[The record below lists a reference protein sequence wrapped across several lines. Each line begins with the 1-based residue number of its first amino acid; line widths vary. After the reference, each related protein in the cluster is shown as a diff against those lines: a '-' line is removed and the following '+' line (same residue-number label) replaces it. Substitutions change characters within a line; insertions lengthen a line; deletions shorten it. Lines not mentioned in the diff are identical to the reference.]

1 MKNNKKILNLG
12 LGVAFLISQGLLK
25 NGKEFSFKNEDFS
38 RFDIQRIVQNL
49 SLETAELTNQKVS
62 EIAPVGIAKERD
74 IRQSVRVA
82 VNMVGGLNFIKPQD
96 TVLIKP
102 NVNSDDPYP
111 GTTNPQVLE
120 EVILMVKERGAK
132 RIIVADCS
140 GVPWPNTMRNM
151 EKVGIAE
158 VAKRLKVELYALDN
172 MEWVWV
178 KPEKAKY
185 WSNGFR
191 IPKILK
197 EVDHII
203 NVAVV
208 KTHSITD
215 FTMSLKNFVGFI
227 HRQDRMVMHS
237 SRYIKEMIAELN
249 LAFSPALNILDASK
263 VFVSGGPA
271 RGEVR
276 EPMMIIASPDRIAC
290 DMVGLSLLKI
300 LGTTPA
306 IQDKNMWD
314 HPQIKRAVEVGLGIK
329 GPENI
334 LIKGSNVDTEKFE
347 KRLK

>member
-1 MKNNKKILNLG
+1 MKKGQRVLNLG
-12 LGVAFLISQGLLK
+12 LGIAFLISQGILK
-25 NGKEFSFKNEDFS
+25 NGKEFSLKNENFS
-38 RFDIQRIVQNL
+38 KLDIQRIMQNL
-49 SLETAELTNQKVS
+49 SLETTGTNQRIS
-62 EIAPVGIAKERD
+62 EIAPVSIVKEKD
-74 IRQSVRVA
+74 IKQSVRVA

-111 GTTNPQVLE
+111 GTTNPEVLE

-151 EKVGIAE
+151 EKVGIAK
-158 VAKRLKVELYALDN
+158 VAKKLGVELYALDN

-227 HRQDRMVMHS
+227 HRQDRMVMHA
-237 SRYIKEMIAELN
+237 SRYINEMISELN
-249 LAFSPALNILDASK
+249 LAFNPALNILDASK
-263 VFVSGGPA
+263 VFVRGGPA
-271 RGEVR
+271 TGEIR

-306 IQDKNMWD
+306 IQDKNMWA
-314 HPQIKRAVEVGLGIK
+314 HPQIKRAVEVGLGVK

-334 LIKGSNVDTEKFE
+334 LIKGSNVDTENFE
-347 KRLK
+347 KRFK

>member
-1 MKNNKKILNLG
+1 MKKEKIFNLG
-12 LGVAFLISQGLLK
+12 LGIAFLISQSFSKIEK
-25 NGKEFSFKNEDFS
+25 NFVK
-38 RFDIQRIVQNL
+38 FDKVNNLDLNRIVQNL
-49 SLETAELTNQKVS
+49 SMETKEIENQKIS
-62 EIAPVGIAKERD
+62 EVVPVGIAKERD
-74 IRQSVRVA
+74 IKQSVRTSVY
-82 VNMVGGLNFIKPQD
+82 MVGGLNFINPGD

-140 GVPWPNTMRNM
+140 GIPWPNTMRNM
-151 EKVGIAE
+151 ERVGIAQ
-158 VAKRLKVELYALDN
+158 VAKKLGVELYALDN
-172 MEWVWV
+172 MEWIWV

-191 IPKILK
+191 IPKIVK

-215 FTMSLKNFVGFI
+215 FTMSLKNFVGLI
-227 HRQDRMVMHS
+227 HRQDRMIMHG

-249 LAFSPALNILDASK
+249 LAFNPALNILDASR
-263 VFVSGGPA
+263 VFVRGGPA
-271 RGEVR
+271 KGEVR

-290 DMVGLSLLKI
+290 DIVGLSLLKI
-300 LGTTPA
+300 LGTTPE

-314 HPQIKRAVEVGLGIK
+314 HPQIKRAVEVGIGIK
-329 GPENI
+329 NPEKII
-334 LIKGSNVDTEKFE
+334 LKGSQVDIEKFE

>member
-1 MKNNKKILNLG
+1 MKKGQKIFNLG
-12 LGVAFLISQGLLK
+12 LGIAFLISQSFLK
-25 NGKEFSFKNEDFS
+25 SEKDLTIEKENLNKIEP
-38 RFDIQRIVQNL
+38 QKIVQNL
-49 SLETAELTNQKVS
+49 SFETKELENQKIS
-62 EIAPVGIAKERD
+62 EIAPVSIVKEKD
-74 IRQSVRVA
+74 IKQSVRVA
-82 VNMVGGLNFIKPQD
+82 VNMVGGLNFIKPGD
-96 TVLIKP
+96 TVLVKP

-151 EKVGIAE
+151 EKVGIAQ
-158 VAKRLKVELYALDN
+158 VAKRLGVELYALDN
-172 MEWVWV
+172 MEWIWV

-191 IPKILK
+191 IPKLVK

-208 KTHSITD
+208 KTHSIAD

-227 HRQDRMVMHS
+227 HRQDRMIMHG

-249 LAFSPALNILDASK
+249 LAFNPALNILDASK
-263 VFVSGGPA
+263 VFVRGGPA
-271 RGEVR
+271 KGDIR

-290 DMVGLSLLKI
+290 DIVGLSLLKI
-300 LGTTPA
+300 LGTTA
-306 IQDKNMWD
+306 EIQDKNMWE
-314 HPQIKRAVEVGLGIK
+314 HPQIKRALEVGIGIK
-329 GPENI
+329 SPEKI
-334 LIKGSNVDTEKFE
+334 QLKGSNVDIEKFE
-347 KRLK
+347 QRLK